1 MEFINFAFLGGI
13 GFPELVVI
21 FVIILLLFGAKKLPD
36 IAKSLGE
43 GIKEFKKS
51 MKDETDSSKKDS
63 SETTKKE

>member
-1 MEFINFAFLGGI
+1 MTMTNFAFLGGI

-21 FVIILLLFGAKKLPD
+21 FVIILLLFGAKRLPD

-51 MKDETDSSKKDS
+51 MKDDTTSTKSDS
-63 SETTKKE
+63 SETAKKE

>member
-1 MEFINFAFLGGI
+1 MEFMNFAFLGGI

-51 MKDETDSSKKDS
+51 MKDETNLSEKDS

>member
-1 MEFINFAFLGGI
+1 MELINFAFLGGI

-51 MKDETDSSKKDS
+51 MKDETNSSESDSSK
-63 SETTKKE
+63 TTKKE

>member
-1 MEFINFAFLGGI
+1 MTNFAFLGGI

-21 FVIILLLFGAKKLPD
+21 FVIILLLFGAKRLPD

-51 MKDETDSSKKDS
+51 MKDDTTSTKSDS
-63 SETTKKE
+63 SETAKKE